1 MQLRCGSCQ
10 HQFLIDDAKV
20 PQGPFK
26 VRCPKCTKIVSAQKN
41 ESGAGEAEPEIGTAI
56 QSFVAKEITRL
67 KKEILES
74 IGQQSGKI
82 SIPSSSSS
90 AQALLKGTNKALI
103 CGSDQIYV
111 DSISGT
117 LDRMGYSSDIAQ
129 TIADA
134 IKRIDANSYS
144 LVTVDSNLSGE
155 QEDWRKAVDRLNS
168 QKSLNRRHTFVILI
182 AENVKS
188 ADSAAAFFNGV
199 NMIVNRGE
207 LGNLK
212 NFITD
217 GQKYFQQF
225 YDLFTRVSE
234 ERNL

>member
-1 MQLRCGSCQ
+1 
-10 HQFLIDDAKV
+10 
-20 PQGPFK
+20 
-26 VRCPKCTKIVSAQKN
+26 
-41 ESGAGEAEPEIGTAI
+41 
-56 QSFVAKEITRL
+56 
-67 KKEILES
+67 
-74 IGQQSGKI
+74 
-82 SIPSSSSS
+82 
-90 AQALLKGTNKALI
+90 
-103 CGSDQIYV
+103 YV